1 MKRVVGIGGIF
12 FKGKDHAALRE
23 WYAKHLG
30 IATGADGASSF
41 EWRDAEHPDEK
52 GMTVWSIFNGS
63 TTYFEPSKSAF
74 MVNYIVEDLDAVLAA
89 LRAEGVAV
97 DDKVEDYEYGR
108 FGWAMDPEGNRFEL
122 WQPPKTMKN

>member
-41 EWRDAEHPDEK
+41 EWRDAEHPDETPK
-52 GMTVWSIFNGS
+52 ATASS
-63 TTYFEPSKSAF
+63 S
-74 MVNYIVEDLDAVLAA
+74 
-89 LRAEGVAV
+89 
-97 DDKVEDYEYGR
+97 
-108 FGWAMDPEGNRFEL
+108 GNRRR
-122 WQPPKTMKN
+122 P